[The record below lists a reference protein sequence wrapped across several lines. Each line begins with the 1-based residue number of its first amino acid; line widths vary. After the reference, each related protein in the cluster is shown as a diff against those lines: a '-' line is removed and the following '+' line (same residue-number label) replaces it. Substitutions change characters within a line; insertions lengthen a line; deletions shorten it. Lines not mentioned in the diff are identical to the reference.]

1 MAADKSTLILANS
14 IDEIGVAAEAIEQFC
29 ADHGVPAD
37 ALFKINVVVEEIL
50 TNVIMHGF
58 TDTDR
63 HEILLTIAND
73 CGQIVVEVADDG
85 VAFDPLQAPPPD
97 LTSAIEDR
105 KIGGLGIHFVRTMM
119 DGAAY
124 RRENG
129 RNHLTIRK
137 RYASEAG

>member
-1 MAADKSTLILANS
+1 MAADKSILKLANT

-29 ADHGVPAD
+29 AGHGVPTD

-58 TDTDR
+58 ADTDR
-63 HEILLTIAND
+63 HEIVVTMTRET
-73 CGQIVVEVADDG
+73 GQIVVEVSDDG
-85 VAFDPLQAPPPD
+85 IAFDPLQAPPPD
-97 LTSAIEDR
+97 LTSALEDR
-105 KIGGLGIHFVRTMM
+105 KVGGLGIHFMRTMM

-124 RRENG
+124 RREGG

-137 RYASEAG
+137 CYASEAR